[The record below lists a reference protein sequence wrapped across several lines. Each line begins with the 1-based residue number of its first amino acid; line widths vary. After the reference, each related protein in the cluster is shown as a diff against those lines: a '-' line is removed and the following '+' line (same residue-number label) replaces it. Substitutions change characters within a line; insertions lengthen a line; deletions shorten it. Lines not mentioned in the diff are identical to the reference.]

1 MFQAMA
7 GSQRTRQGQPGQHS
21 EARQDPR
28 DGRRAQDAGGGPGPR
43 GENAREVLALR
54 NLVAVYRHL
63 SGLAVQN
70 ADIAAVTQLIA
81 EQTHATVAI
90 VSPTMDILA
99 AAAPGET
106 AERAA
111 QYVRDLVIHPRLGDV
126 LGAASRA
133 RRALRLPD
141 VGTAASVIVAPVL
154 VGDDVPA
161 YLLTLN
167 SGGERT
173 GEDTSLLLTE
183 HAATICGVI
192 LGRERVVAAAASR
205 IRDDLVEGL
214 LSGHARDPAETGRWA
229 RHLGYDPG
237 HEHYVLSI
245 ALDAARPP
253 AARSAAHPAAAHPAA
268 GHAAPVPAAPGEA
281 AMVLTRRAA
290 SSAGDFLATRAP
302 DAIISVRDSEVAMVL
317 PGNGD
322 AGAAA
327 RARKLGGLCVGRL
340 GELFPEVAATAG
352 IGGPCHDPGEI
363 RLAYAQARRTVE
375 TVRRMGRAGRVVAFG
390 DLGIHRLLLQVP
402 DLAELRGFAHEVLG
416 RLSGDDGDQAQV
428 YLATLACYFRE
439 NASPQRASQVL
450 HVHPNTVTYRIRRVE
465 EITGLDLGSYR
476 DRLMAQVALEILDAV
491 GEGP

>member
-7 GSQRTRQGQPGQHS
+7 GSQQAHDSPRAGDGQ
-21 EARQDPR
+21 
-28 DGRRAQDAGGGPGPR
+28 RAQDGARPGDGQRAQDGPRAEAGQHAPGSPAAQGGGPPVGTR
-43 GENAREVLALR
+43 GETTREVLALR
-54 NLVAVYRHL
+54 NLVAAYRRL

-70 ADIAAVTQLIA
+70 ADIAVVTQLIA

-90 VSPTMDILA
+90 VSPTMDILT

-106 AERAA
+106 ADRAA

-161 YLLTLN
+161 YLLTLDT
-167 SGGERT
+167 SSDGT

-214 LSGHARDPAETGRWA
+214 LSGRGRDLAETGRWA

-237 HEHYVLSI
+237 HDHHVLSI
-245 ALDAARPP
+245 ALD
-253 AARSAAHPAAAHPAA
+253 SAQ
-268 GHAAPVPAAPGEA
+268 AAPKARLA
-281 AMVLTRRAA
+281 LTRRAA
-290 SSAGDFLATRAP
+290 ASAESFLTTRAP
-302 DAIISVRDSEVAMVL
+302 DAIISVRDTEVAVVL
-317 PGNGD
+317 PANGPD
-322 AGAAA
+322 GS
-327 RARKLGGLCVGRL
+327 RARKLGTLCVSRL
-340 GELFPEVAATAG
+340 GELFPEVAATVG
-352 IGGPCHDPGEI
+352 IGGPCRGPEQI

-402 DLAELRGFAHEVLG
+402 DLAELREFADEVLG
-416 RLSGDDGDQAQV
+416 KLSAAASDQAPA

-465 EITGLDLGSYR
+465 EITGLDLDSYR

-491 GEGP
+491 GDGL

>member
-7 GSQRTRQGQPGQHS
+7 GSQRAHDSPRAGDGQ
-21 EARQDPR
+21 
-28 DGRRAQDAGGGPGPR
+28 RAQDGPRAEAGQHAPGPR
-43 GENAREVLALR
+43 AAQGAGPPPGTRGETTREVLALR

-90 VSPTMDILA
+90 VSPTMDILT

-106 AERAA
+106 AERAS

-161 YLLTLN
+161 YLLTLDT
-167 SGGERT
+167 SSDGT

-214 LSGHARDPAETGRWA
+214 LSGRGRDLAETGRWA
-229 RHLGYDPG
+229 GHLGYDPG
-237 HEHYVLSI
+237 HDHHVLSI
-245 ALDAARPP
+245 ALDSAQAVPKARL
-253 AARSAAHPAAAHPAA
+253 A
-268 GHAAPVPAAPGEA
+268 
-281 AMVLTRRAA
+281 LTRRAA
-290 SSAGDFLATRAP
+290 ASAESFLTTRAP
-302 DAIISVRDSEVAMVL
+302 DAIISVRDTEVAVVL
-317 PGNGD
+317 PANGPD
-322 AGAAA
+322 GS
-327 RARKLGGLCVGRL
+327 RARKLGTLCVSRL
-340 GELFPEVAATAG
+340 GELFPEVAATVG
-352 IGGPCHDPGEI
+352 IGGPCRGPEQI
-363 RLAYAQARRTVE
+363 RVAYAQARRTVE

-402 DLAELRGFAHEVLG
+402 DLAELREFADEVLG
-416 RLSGDDGDQAQV
+416 KLSAAASDQAPV

-465 EITGLDLGSYR
+465 EITGLDLGGYR

-491 GEGP
+491 GEVP

>member
-7 GSQRTRQGQPGQHS
+7 GSQRAQDGPRAGDGQRARDGPRAEAGQHAPGS
-21 EARQDPR
+21 
-28 DGRRAQDAGGGPGPR
+28 RAAQGAGPPPGTR
-43 GENAREVLALR
+43 GETTREVLALR

-90 VSPTMDILA
+90 VSPTMDILT

-106 AERAA
+106 ADRAA

-161 YLLTLN
+161 YLLTLDT
-167 SGGERT
+167 SSDGT

-214 LSGHARDPAETGRWA
+214 LSGRGRDLAETGRWA

-237 HEHYVLSI
+237 HDHHVLSI
-245 ALDAARPP
+245 ALD
-253 AARSAAHPAAAHPAA
+253 SAQ
-268 GHAAPVPAAPGEA
+268 AAPTQARLA
-281 AMVLTRRAA
+281 LTRRAA
-290 SSAGDFLATRAP
+290 ASAESFLTTRAP
-302 DAIISVRDSEVAMVL
+302 DAIISVRDTEVAVVL
-317 PGNGD
+317 PANGPD
-322 AGAAA
+322 GS
-327 RARKLGGLCVGRL
+327 RARKLGTLCVSRL
-340 GELFPEVAATAG
+340 GELFPEVAATVG
-352 IGGPCHDPGEI
+352 IGGPCRGPEQI

-402 DLAELRGFAHEVLG
+402 DLAELREFADEVLG
-416 RLSGDDGDQAQV
+416 KLSAAASDQAPV

-491 GEGP
+491 GEVP

>member
-7 GSQRTRQGQPGQHS
+7 GSK
-21 EARQDPR
+21 
-28 DGRRAQDAGGGPGPR
+28 RAQGAGNPPGTR
-43 GENAREVLALR
+43 GETTREVLALR

-90 VSPTMDILA
+90 VSPTMDILT

-106 AERAA
+106 GERAA

-126 LGAASRA
+126 LGAASHA

-161 YLLTLN
+161 YLLTLDT
-167 SGGERT
+167 GGDGT

-214 LSGHARDPAETGRWA
+214 LSGRGRDLAETGRWA

-237 HEHYVLSI
+237 HDHHVLSI
-245 ALDAARPP
+245 ALDAA
-253 AARSAAHPAAAHPAA
+253 
-268 GHAAPVPAAPGEA
+268 PGEA
-281 AMVLTRRAA
+281 GLALTQRAA
-290 SSAGDFLATRAP
+290 SSAEAFLTTRAP
-302 DAIISVRDSEVAMVL
+302 DAIISVRDSEIAVVL
-317 PGNGD
+317 PAHGHDGP
-322 AGAAA
+322 GS
-327 RARKLGGLCVGRL
+327 RAQRLGSLCVSRL
-340 GELFPEVAATAG
+340 GELFPEVAATVG
-352 IGGPCHDPGEI
+352 IGGPCRGPEQI
-363 RLAYAQARRTVE
+363 RFAYAQARRTVE

-402 DLAELRGFAHEVLG
+402 DLAELRGFADDVLG
-416 RLSGDDGDQAQV
+416 GLRGGDSEQAPV

-439 NASPQRASQVL
+439 NASPQRASRVL

-476 DRLMAQVALEILDAV
+476 DRLMAQVALEILDTV
-491 GEGP
+491 GEVP

>member
-1 MFQAMA
+1 
-7 GSQRTRQGQPGQHS
+7 
-21 EARQDPR
+21 
-28 DGRRAQDAGGGPGPR
+28 
-43 GENAREVLALR
+43 
-54 NLVAVYRHL
+54 
-63 SGLAVQN
+63 
-70 ADIAAVTQLIA
+70 
-81 EQTHATVAI
+81 
-90 VSPTMDILA
+90 MDILT

-161 YLLTLN
+161 YLLTLDT
-167 SGGERT
+167 GGERT

-214 LSGHARDPAETGRWA
+214 LSGHGRDPAETGRWA

-237 HEHYVLSI
+237 HDHHVLSI
-245 ALDAARPP
+245 AL
-253 AARSAAHPAAAHPAA
+253 
-268 GHAAPVPAAPGEA
+268 EA
-281 AMVLTRRAA
+281 AQGAPADGGLALTQRAA
-290 SSAGDFLATRAP
+290 EAAENFLTTRAP
-302 DAIISVRDSEVAMVL
+302 DAIISVRDTEVAVVL
-317 PGNGD
+317 PAHGPDGP
-322 AGAAA
+322 GS
-327 RARKLGGLCVGRL
+327 RAPKLGSLCIARL
-340 GELFPEVAATAG
+340 GELFPEVAATVG
-352 IGGPCHDPGEI
+352 IGGPCRDPGEI

-375 TVRRMGRAGRVVAFG
+375 TVRRVGRAGRVVAFG

-402 DLAELRGFAHEVLG
+402 DLAELRGFADEVLG
-416 RLSGDDGDQAQV
+416 RLSAGGSDQAPV

-450 HVHPNTVTYRIRRVE
+450 HVHPNTVTYRIRRME
-465 EITGLDLGSYR
+465 EITGLDLSSYR

-491 GEGP
+491 GEVP

>member
-7 GSQRTRQGQPGQHS
+7 GSQRAREAQRAPG
-21 EARQDPR
+21 
-28 DGRRAQDAGGGPGPR
+28 AGNPSGVR
-43 GENAREVLALR
+43 GEPPGARGDSTREVLALR

-90 VSPTMDILA
+90 VGPTMDILT

-161 YLLTLN
+161 YLLTLDT
-167 SGGERT
+167 GGEDA

-192 LGRERVVAAAASR
+192 LGRERVVAAAAGR

-214 LSGHARDPAETGRWA
+214 LSGRDPAETGRWA

-237 HEHYVLSI
+237 QDHHVLSI
-245 ALDAARPP
+245 ALDAEQP
-253 AARSAAHPAAAHPAA
+253 APEQAGLALTQRAAASA
-268 GHAAPVPAAPGEA
+268 GHF
-281 AMVLTRRAA
+281 LT
-290 SSAGDFLATRAP
+290 TRAP
-302 DAIISVRDSEVAMVL
+302 DAIISVRDAEVAVVL
-317 PGNGD
+317 PAHGPDGS
-322 AGAAA
+322 
-327 RARKLGGLCVGRL
+327 RARTLGTGCVGRL
-340 GELFPEVAATAG
+340 GELFPEVTATAG
-352 IGGPCHDPGEI
+352 IGGPCRGPEQI

-375 TVRRMGRAGRVVAFG
+375 TVRRMGRPGRVVAFG

-402 DLAELRGFAHEVLG
+402 DLAELRGFADEVLG
-416 RLSGDDGDQAQV
+416 GLGGNDGDQGAV

-439 NASPQRASQVL
+439 NASPQRASRVL

-465 EITGLDLGSYR
+465 EITGLDLGNYR

-491 GEGP
+491 GEVP

>member
-1 MFQAMA
+1 MGDIFQAMA
-7 GSQRTRQGQPGQHS
+7 GSQQVREGQRVPG
-21 EARQDPR
+21 ADNP
-28 DGRRAQDAGGGPGPR
+28 PGPR
-43 GENAREVLALR
+43 GETTREVLALR
-54 NLVAVYRHL
+54 NLVAMYRHL

-90 VSPTMDILA
+90 VSPTMDILT

-106 AERAA
+106 TEGAA

-161 YLLTLN
+161 YLLTLDT
-167 SGGERT
+167 GGEAG

-214 LSGHARDPAETGRWA
+214 LSGRGRDPAETGRWA
-229 RHLGYDPG
+229 GHLGYDPG
-237 HEHYVLSI
+237 HDHDVLSI
-245 ALDAARPP
+245 ALDAAQ
-253 AARSAAHPAAAHPAA
+253 
-268 GHAAPVPAAPGEA
+268 AAPGEA
-281 AMVLTRRAA
+281 RFALTQRAA
-290 SSAGDFLATRAP
+290 ASAGNFLTTRAA
-302 DAIISVRDSEVAMVL
+302 DAIISVRDTEVAVVL
-317 PGNGD
+317 PAHGQG
-322 AGAAA
+322 GS
-327 RARKLGGLCVGRL
+327 RARKLGELCVSRL
-340 GELFPEVAATAG
+340 GELFPEVAATVG
-352 IGGPCHDPGEI
+352 IGGPCRRPEQI

-375 TVRRMGRAGRVVAFG
+375 TVRRIGRAGRVVAFG

-402 DLAELRGFAHEVLG
+402 DLAELRGFADEVLG
-416 RLSGDDGDQAQV
+416 GLSAGEGDQGPV

-439 NASPQRASQVL
+439 NASPQRASRVL

-491 GEGP
+491 GEVPA